1 MIDLNDA
8 TVTPVRFDLDDIV
21 LRLRE
26 TAASWVP
33 RHFPNGR
40 RNGDEWRLANIKGH
54 APRKNGSCVIALTG
68 EHAGD
73 WIDFDGGD
81 GGGPLSTFEHATA
94 LTGRE
99 LFAYAA
105 EIVGL
110 KPGTLPQRQAPSI
123 AARPA
128 AKDRSR
134 EIEFILSNT
143 RPIAGTPAE
152 LYLTARALPVPD
164 CPNLLFHPDLTHWDS
179 RRGFPGMVAVVRDH
193 ASNCIALHRTYLAD
207 DGSAKAPLDNPRKML
222 GPVAGGAVRLA
233 EIAGGVVGL
242 AEGIETALAVMTA
255 CPQLPVW
262 ATLSASNL
270 EQVVLPAEVQRVV
283 ILADHDAS
291 RAGDR
296 AAEAAAQKFAMEGR
310 RVWIALPPQEGDDFN
325 DVLLRDGS
333 DAVRAI
339 VEQAAEWTANAGG
352 GDTVTKAE
360 SGSQMPIGLFLAER
374 RRPQL
379 RADNGDLAH
388 ATRQT
393 WQALRAANEPPWL
406 FRSGGRPAWAVRD
419 DDGLPM
425 AQPLTEDRMRSMLA
439 QLIDWRK
446 LSRGGELVPAHPPA
460 GVIKSILATPDP
472 SLPVLA
478 GIATTPVFGR
488 NGELITE
495 PGYHAAARLLYDPP
509 KDFFIPP
516 PPANPTPAEI
526 AAARSLLLDDL
537 LGDFPFTSEAE
548 RAHALELL
556 LLGFVR
562 AMIDGPTPL
571 HLIEKPTQGTGATL
585 VVDAICLIVTG
596 SRASVMTEGSDDE
609 EWRKRLTA
617 KLRQIPSI
625 ALIDNLR
632 RPLDSSAL
640 AAALTAPFW
649 EDRVLG
655 ISETTRL
662 PIRCIWIATGNN
674 PEFSGE
680 MSRRLVRIRLDA
692 RIDQPWRRGGFRHPN
707 LMLWVQAN
715 RARLVGACLTLCRAW
730 IAAGKPRS
738 LKTIGSFED
747 WAAVMG
753 GMLEAIGVTGFLS
766 NIDEMLE
773 ASDGEGAVWRV
784 FVGQWWNRFGTAE
797 VGTTDLY
804 ELALVCEPPLPLG
817 TGGDR
822 SQRTR
827 LGKAL
832 GRMRDRVF
840 GVGGLEVSIQA
851 IGVSHQARRW
861 KLALQTQGG
870 ERGERFGHS
879 SGVTKGERQSDLEQ
893 RSPQR
898 SPVYPTDSE
907 GVGERGERGERF
919 SNPYARA
926 RVHDNKEEQKRSPRS
941 LRSPNAADSN
951 TYGGERCGERQNTR
965 SPRSQ
970 AIDQPPDWLKEVP

>member
-8 TVTPVRFDLDDIV
+8 AVAAPIRFDLDEIV

-26 TAASWVP
+26 CTDTWVP

-54 APRKNGSCVIALTG
+54 TPRKNGSCVIALAG

-81 GGGPLSTFEHATA
+81 GGGPLSTLEHATG
-94 LTGRE
+94 LSGRE

-105 EIVGL
+105 DVVGIR
-110 KPGTLPQRQAPSI
+110 PGTHPQRQPPPTP
-123 AARPA
+123 ARSG
-128 AKDRSR
+128 AKDHGR
-134 EIEFILSNT
+134 EIEFILSKAV
-143 RPIAGTPAE
+143 PIAGTAAE
-152 LYLTARALPVPD
+152 RYLTARALPAPD
-164 CPNLLFHPDLTHWDS
+164 CADLLFHPDLTHWES
-179 RRGFPGMVAVVRDH
+179 RRGFPGIVAVVRDH
-193 ASNCIALHRTYLAD
+193 TGNRVALHRTYLAD
-207 DGSAKAPLDNPRKML
+207 DGSAKASLDNPRKML

-233 EIAGGVVGL
+233 EIAGGVLGL
-242 AEGIETALAVMTA
+242 AEGIETALAAMAA
-255 CPQLPVW
+255 CPGLPVW
-262 ATLSASNL
+262 ATLSASNM
-270 EQVVLPAEVQRVV
+270 EQVVLPAETRRIV
-283 ILADHDAS
+283 ILADHDTS
-291 RAGDR
+291 RAGER
-296 AAEAAAQKFAMEGR
+296 AAEAAAQRLAAEGR
-310 RVWIALPPQEGDDFN
+310 RVWIALPPREGDDFN
-325 DVLLRDGS
+325 DLLLRDGL
-333 DAVRAI
+333 DAVRAE
-339 VEQAAEWTANAGG
+339 VEHAVEWTANATP
-352 GDTVTKAE
+352 GDSIAATE
-360 SGSQMPIGLFLAER
+360 RGSQMPIGLSPAER

-393 WQALRAANEPPWL
+393 WEALRAANEPPWL
-406 FRSGGRPAWAVRD
+406 FRSAGRPAWAVRD

-425 AQPLTEDRMRSMLA
+425 AQPLTEDRLRSVLA
-439 QLIDWRK
+439 QLVDWRK
-446 LSRGGELVPAHPPA
+446 LSRAGELVPAHPPA

-495 PGYHAAARLLYDPP
+495 PGYHPAARLLYDPP
-509 KDFFIPP
+509 KGFVVTP
-516 PPANPTPAEI
+516 PPANPTPADI
-526 AAARSLLLDDL
+526 AAARALLLDDF

-548 RAHALELL
+548 RAHALALL
-556 LLGFVR
+556 LVGFVR

-585 VVDAICLIVTG
+585 LVDAISVIATG
-596 SRASVMTEGSDDE
+596 HRASVMVEGSDDE

-625 ALIDNLR
+625 VLIDNLR

-692 RIDQPWRRGGFRHPN
+692 RTDQPWRRNAFRHPN
-707 LMLWVQAN
+707 LMPWAQAN
-715 RARLVGACLTLCRAW
+715 RAQLVAACLVLCRAW
-730 IAAGKPRS
+730 IAAGMPRGAT
-738 LKTIGSFED
+738 TIGSFED

-753 GMLEAIGVTGFLS
+753 GMLEVIGIPGFLS

-784 FVGQWWNRFGTAE
+784 FVAQWWDRFGTAE
-797 VGTTDLY
+797 IRTNDLY
-804 ELALVCEPPLPLG
+804 ELALICEPPLPLG
-817 TGGDR
+817 TGGDHSR
-822 SQRTR
+822 RIR
-827 LGKAL
+827 LGKSLA
-832 GRMRDRVF
+832 RMRDRVF
-840 GVGGLEVSIQA
+840 DIAGLKARVRALGVV
-851 IGVSHQARRW
+851 HQARRW
-861 KLALQTQGG
+861 KLAVEG
-870 ERGERFGHS
+870 ECGECFS
-879 SGVTKGERQSDLEQ
+879 SLPKIQEGECQASSDQ
-893 RSPQR
+893 HSPQH
-898 SPVYPTDSE
+898 SPAQPIDSE
-907 GVGERGERGERF
+907 GFGECGEFGECF

-926 RVHDNKEEQKRSPRS
+926 RAHNNKEGHSHSPHPQHPPTLGNS
-941 LRSPNAADSN
+941 SGNAR
-951 TYGGERCGERQNTR
+951 ECCGECSERH
-965 SPRSQ
+965 SPGSE
-970 AIDQPPDWLKEVP
+970 PPGWLKEVP